1 MNLGDTNKVWE
12 IKSLKRKPKEEEAR
26 KILERIAKQVH
37 PIMRKHGWRVKLLS
51 EFCPKNPS
59 LLGVNVGAGV
69 NVKLRLRKPNRDEEF
84 LPYDNVLDTMLHE
97 LCHNSH
103 GPHNTSFY
111 KLWDQ
116 LRKECEDLMS
126 KGISG
131 TGEGF
136 DLPGKRLG
144 GFFPQPSLSSLRKVA
159 ATAAEKRAQL
169 TSLLP
174 PGPKRLGG
182 DRSIMGALSPIQAAA
197 MAAERRSQDNI
208 WCASESS
215 NIHEEDDDDS
225 DMSLNPLNV
234 EPNCAK
240 PKLSSSADIEAVDA
254 VTRKRNR
261 EPESALFSSSS
272 DDGTV
277 INSISGSKPLSDRDK
292 SCKKVH
298 AEGTSLPQPPCDCKG
313 LDFVDLTDDNS
324 SAKEPHGHEVVHSL
338 ENSVAWKCL
347 MCTLLNP
354 QYAPICELCQ
364 TRRPKDS
371 NGKEHAWTCKLC
383 TLDNAIEADNCAA
396 CGEWRF
402 SRGPPVGMPSPD
414 LGT

>member
-37 PIMRKHGWRVKLLS
+37 PIMRKHSWRVKLLS

-97 LCHNSH
+97 LCHNAH

-111 KLWDQ
+111 KLWDE

-144 GFFPQPSLSSLRKVA
+144 GFFPQPSMSSLRKVA

-174 PGPKRLGG
+174 PGPKRIGG

-197 MAAERRSQDNI
+197 MAAERRYQDNI
-208 WCASESS
+208 WCASESC
-215 NIHEEDDDDS
+215 NIHGDDDDDS
-225 DMSLNPLNV
+225 DMSLNPSNV

-240 PKLSSSADIEAVDA
+240 PKLSSSADIEAADA
-254 VTRKRNR
+254 VSRKRNR
-261 EPESALFSSSS
+261 EPESALFSRSL
-272 DDGTV
+272 DDRTV
-277 INSISGSKPLSDRDK
+277 INSISGSKHSHRDK

-324 SAKEPHGHEVVHSL
+324 NAKVPHGNDVVHSSK
-338 ENSVAWKCL
+338 NSVAWKCS

-371 NGKEHAWTCKLC
+371 NGKEHEWTCKLC
-383 TLDNAIEADNCAA
+383 TLDNVIEVDNCAA
-396 CGEWRF
+396 CGKWRF
-402 SRGPPVGMPSPD
+402 SGSPPVGMPSPD